1 MADIDLKTLIR
12 NLFEGIEHS
21 SRMTHSGI
29 VIALSAILDNQLERA
44 LKRALR
50 PLSNNMYERLFD
62 SFGPLSNF
70 SSKIVMAYA
79 LGIIPLELYEEL
91 EKIRH
96 IRNEFA
102 HSSGVL
108 HLESP
113 AIESLFL
120 TLKRP
125 STQSKTPA
133 EVFLA
138 CAKVIDD
145 HLEAYLTHP
154 VEPSA

>member
-1 MADIDLKTLIR
+1 MADFDLHTSIR
-12 NLFEGIEHS
+12 NLFEGIQHQ
-21 SRMTHSGI
+21 SRMSHSGI
-29 VIALSAILDNQLERA
+29 VIALAAILDNQLERA
-44 LKRALR
+44 LKRAMR
-50 PLSNNMYERLFD
+50 PLSNNMYERLFE
-62 SFGPLSNF
+62 SFRPLSSF

-79 LGIIPLELYEEL
+79 LGMISLELYEEL

-108 HLESP
+108 HLGSP
-113 AIESLFL
+113 EIEPMFL

-125 STQSKTPA
+125 GTEFKTSV

-138 CAKVIDD
+138 SAQVIDD
-145 HLEAYLTHP
+145 HLEAYLARP
-154 VEPSA
+154 VEPSV

>member
-12 NLFEGIEHS
+12 NLFEGIEHTN
-21 SRMTHSGI
+21 RMTHSGI
-29 VIALSAILDNQLERA
+29 VIAIAAILDNQLERA
-44 LKRALR
+44 LKRAMR
-50 PLSNNMYERLFD
+50 PLSNTMYDRLFG
-62 SFGPLSNF
+62 SFRPLSSF

-108 HLESP
+108 HFGSP
-113 AIESLFL
+113 EIEPMFL
-120 TLKRP
+120 RLKRP
-125 STQSKTPA
+125 SGEFKTRE

-138 CAKVIDD
+138 CAEVIDN
-145 HLEAYLTHP
+145 HLDAYLARP
-154 VEPSA
+154 IESA

>member
-1 MADIDLKTLIR
+1 
-12 NLFEGIEHS
+12 
-21 SRMTHSGI
+21 MTHSGI
-29 VIALSAILDNQLERA
+29 VIATAAILDNQLERA
-44 LKRALR
+44 LKRAMR

-62 SFGPLSNF
+62 SFRPLSSF

-79 LGIIPLELYEEL
+79 LGIISADLYEEL
-91 EKIRH
+91 EKIRQ
-96 IRNEFA
+96 IRNQFA

-108 HLESP
+108 HLGSP
-113 AIESLFL
+113 EIESMFL

-125 STQSKTPA
+125 STVSKTPA

-145 HLEAYLTHP
+145 HLEAYLARP